1 MDVNKIHLNFLNIV
15 EEGSYLN
22 SLKGKQVLDF
32 DQPYDELEF
41 NPSEHDDDQSKRE
54 ARMIDS
60 SSSYKRNWNRNWS

>member
-1 MDVNKIHLNFLNIV
+1 VDFNKIRLSFLKIV
-15 EEGSYLN
+15 EEGSCLN

-41 NPSEHDDDQSKRE
+41 KSSEHDDNQSKRE